1 MDFCRCFL
9 PFLIVADT
17 ISILLY
23 ILEHEEDGKKYSILI
38 IMPRNHFSLFGFLLL
53 TFESF
58 HLFQRLLHR
67 SELLSNLSSCCQFC
81 LVPHQTESINLIL
94 SLLDAFS

>member
-9 PFLIVADT
+9 AFLIVAEKN
-17 ISILLY
+17 SILLY
-23 ILEHEEDGKKYSILI
+23 MLDYEDGKKYSILI